1 MAKTAYGAV
10 KDLAREV
17 CPPVLWR
24 VLQRAKATVAPFQQ
38 RFEGHPGHQDLEMY
52 WNEDMA
58 QVLETWGDGNV
69 WNEIQY
75 LLWERSGRVLDIA
88 CGTGKT
94 MQVLAKFPAL
104 DVHGIDISDFLI
116 RKAVE
121 RGIAKE
127 RLKVGD
133 ATRLDYPDESFAYS
147 YSIGS
152 LEHFTEDGLA
162 GAVRECARV
171 TSRMA
176 FHMVPTSRSGRD
188 EGWMKTHQSFFNNSV
203 EWWVAKYRIGFPVV
217 HVLDSA
223 WNDTY
228 SVGKWFVCGKESR

>member
-1 MAKTAYGAV
+1 MAKTAYSAL
-10 KDLAREV
+10 KDAARAL
-17 CPPVLWR
+17 CPPLLWQG
-24 VLQRAKATVAPFQQ
+24 LQRAKAAVAPFQQ

-52 WNEDMA
+52 WNEEMA
-58 QVLETWGDGNV
+58 HVLETWGDGNV

-94 MQVLAKFPAL
+94 MQVLGAYPAL
-104 DVHGIDISDFLI
+104 EVHGVDISDFLV
-116 RKAVE
+116 RKALE
-121 RGIAKE
+121 RGLPSE

-133 ATRLDYPDESFAYS
+133 ATRLDYGDATFAYS

-152 LEHFTEDGLA
+152 FEHFTEDGLA
-162 GAVRECARV
+162 SVIRECARV
-171 TSRMA
+171 TASMA
-176 FHMVPTSRSGRD
+176 FHMVPVSRSGTD

-203 EWWVAKYRIGFPVV
+203 AWWVAKYRTAFPRVQ
-217 HVLDSA
+217 VLDSA

-228 SVGKWFVCGKESR
+228 SVGKWFICFKEAR

>member
-1 MAKTAYGAV
+1 MAKTAYQAL
-10 KDLAREV
+10 KNAAREV
-17 CPPVLWR
+17 CPPFVWR
-24 VLQRAKATVAPFQQ
+24 ALQRAKTAVAPFQQ

-52 WNEDMA
+52 WDEEMA
-58 QVLETWGDGNV
+58 YVLETWGDGNV

-94 MQVLAKFPAL
+94 MQVLAAFPGL
-104 DVHGIDISDFLI
+104 EIHGIDISDFLI
-116 RKAVE
+116 RKALE
-121 RGIAKE
+121 RGIARE

-133 ATRLDYPDESFAYS
+133 ATRLDYPDAAFAYS

-152 LEHFTEDGLA
+152 LEHFTEEGLVSA
-162 GAVRECARV
+162 IRECARV

-176 FHMVPTSRSGRD
+176 FHMVPVSRSGRD

-203 EWWVAKYRIGFPVV
+203 AWWQAKYRAGFARVE
-217 HVLDSA
+217 VLDSA

-228 SVGKWFVCGKESR
+228 SVGKWFVCMQEAR